1 MKNYKSIILA
11 AIVLAGSAFAS
22 CTKESY
28 WDKADSEGYSLP
40 ASSLS
45 YTFAPTDEMT
55 KVQIPIVRTD
65 ASSAATLAI
74 SGSTSTTA
82 DAEYLSF
89 PATVDFAAGQSQ
101 AFYEISIQK
110 PFALGQT
117 IKSIVKFDKEFCTI
131 AGTDSTV
138 VNIKLDYTWTSLGM
152 AKFKD
157 SFFWEQLEGYVESEM
172 FQSDQDPSIFKLAD
186 PYTKQNK
193 EESLNHSGVDAGEF
207 FQFKVLEDGET
218 YKNVKNASKGWIYY
232 DDYCTGIYDG
242 GSIYYLYH
250 PSRLR
255 GYESY
260 IPSARVTEFQENGL
274 PATVDLCS
282 FILDQNG
289 SGWLPATGRHVIVF
303 PDVPI
308 FDYKLSVKYTGREI
322 NTADEEFVDAK
333 VTLGKDI
340 DFARAVLVEGKDPD
354 AGLEL
359 IMSEAEG
366 VIEFEEGGDIQLP
379 IVDPTADQTYT
390 IVAAGFAAEEEGAD
404 PEIVAA
410 VSTSFKYVAHGAASP
425 EWELIGTGDFT
436 YNSCFFS
443 EDEEGTIP
451 FVDEGLELYRFPD
464 SNTYKIA
471 GWCRAGGDFPGGDL
485 FFTIEEDGTV
495 VAEEGLDTGIGAEDT
510 GYAAVLAD
518 DGFYWGGPSGYIGED
533 GSIYIFLVY
542 YFDDADYTDICG
554 GYEKFELTST
564 STKAPSV
571 TKPVFNF
578 KPRKNSK
585 NFRFCT
591 PLNDVKKFNSIE
603 KVSFE
608 L

>member
-1 MKNYKSIILA
+1 MKNYKSLILA
-11 AIVLAGSAFAS
+11 AIVLAGSVFAS

-117 IKSIVKFDKEFCTI
+117 IKSIVKFDKEFCTV

-157 SFFWEQLEGYVESEM
+157 SFFWELEGYVESEM

-260 IPSARVTEFQENGL
+260 IPSACVTEFQENGL

-308 FDYKLSVKYTGREI
+308 FDYKISVKYTGREI
-322 NTADEEFVDAK
+322 NATDEEFVKANIS
-333 VTLGKDI
+333 LGKDV
-340 DFARAVLVEGKDPD
+340 DFADVVLIEGKNGDD
-354 AGLEL
+354 GLAKILAGEDG
-359 IMSEAEG
+359 I
-366 VIEFEEGGDIQLP
+366 IEITEGGEVELP
-379 IVDPTADQTYT
+379 IVDPVAEQTYS
-390 IVAAGFAAEEEGAD
+390 IVVAAFAESEAGKE
-404 PEIVAA
+404 PELVKAA
-410 VSTSFKYVAHGAASP
+410 IASFKYVAHGVAAP
-425 EWELIGTGDFT
+425 EWELVGTGDFT

-471 GWCRAGGDFPGGDL
+471 GWCRAGGEFPGGDL

-495 VAEEGLDTGIGAEDT
+495 VAEEGLDTGIGAEAT

-518 DGFYWGGPSGYIGED
+518 DGSYWGGPSGFIGKD
-533 GSIYIFLVY
+533 GSINIFLVY

-578 KPRKNSK
+578 RPRENSGDFK
-585 NFRFCT
+585 FCT
-591 PLNDVKKFNSIE
+591 SISVEKKFNNVE
-603 KVSFE
+603 KVSVKF
-608 L
+608 